1 MENTGYRVR
10 PLQFWYGIQNSLKE
24 LSSRT
29 PSGSESP
36 AIRPENPDQARSDA
50 FANMGDSTRRRM
62 MRPGGVD
69 LARALR
75 EDGAATLEG
84 VQFEANATGVQTE
97 GCSVLEGVARWLRLN
112 PDTEL
117 VITGHTDDLGSPTHN
132 LRLSRERAENV
143 RELLIELGVAPG
155 RLTAVGLGGTE
166 PLYPNNAEGRIAN
179 RRVEIALAA
188 RPAMR

>member
-1 MENTGYRVR
+1 MLFFLLSLAGLFLIAAACFPVRPAKSLDRGRRTGRSTPTVTSRRLLENTGYRVR

-50 FANMGDSTRRRM
+50 FTDMGDPARRRM

-84 VQFEANATGVQTE
+84 VQFEA
-97 GCSVLEGVARWLRLN
+97 
-112 PDTEL
+112 
-117 VITGHTDDLGSPTHN
+117 
-132 LRLSRERAENV
+132 
-143 RELLIELGVAPG
+143 
-155 RLTAVGLGGTE
+155 
-166 PLYPNNAEGRIAN
+166 
-179 RRVEIALAA
+179 
-188 RPAMR
+188 